1 MSDTRE
7 LFTMPSN
14 GSVSVPNLYEQQKDE
29 LLQQRLELLNEYGK
43 IVDLDA
49 SNEYDKIELKRFQY
63 HYLGLSLGTVIA
75 LLVIARLYS
84 GHKAEIKLGI

>member
-1 MSDTRE
+1 MTNTRE
-7 LFTMPSN
+7 LFTMPSE

-49 SNEYDKIELKRFQY
+49 SNDYDKIELKRFQY
-63 HYLGLSLGTVIA
+63 HYLGLSLGTVVA
-75 LLVIARLYS
+75 LLLIARLYS
-84 GHKAEIKLGI
+84 GHRAEIKLGI

>member
-1 MSDTRE
+1 MTNTRE
-7 LFTMPSN
+7 LFTMPSD

-63 HYLGLSLGTVIA
+63 HYLGLSLGTVVA
-75 LLVIARLYS
+75 LLLIARLYS
-84 GHKAEIKLGI
+84 GHRAEIKLGI

>member
-1 MSDTRE
+1 MTNTRE
-7 LFTMPSN
+7 LFTMPSD

-63 HYLGLSLGTVIA
+63 HYLGLSLGTVVA

-84 GHKAEIKLGI
+84 GHTAEIKLSI

>member
-63 HYLGLSLGTVIA
+63 HYLGLSLGTVAA
-75 LLVIARLYS
+75 LLVITRLYM
-84 GHKAEIKLGI
+84 GHRAEIKLSI

>member
-1 MSDTRE
+1 MTNTRE
-7 LFTMPSN
+7 LFTMPSD

-63 HYLGLSLGTVIA
+63 HYLGLSLGTLVA
-75 LLVIARLYS
+75 LLLIARLYS
-84 GHKAEIKLGI
+84 GHRAEIKLGI

>member
-1 MSDTRE
+1 MTNTRE
-7 LFTMPSN
+7 LFTMPSD

-63 HYLGLSLGTVIA
+63 HYLGLSLGTVVA
-75 LLVIARLYS
+75 LLLIARLYS
-84 GHKAEIKLGI
+84 GHRAEIKLAI

>member
-1 MSDTRE
+1 MSNTRE
-7 LFTMPSN
+7 LFTMPSD

-63 HYLGLSLGTVIA
+63 HYLGLSLGTVVA
-75 LLVIARLYS
+75 LLLIARLYS
-84 GHKAEIKLGI
+84 GHRAEIKLSI

>member
-1 MSDTRE
+1 MSNMRE

-29 LLQQRLELLNEYGK
+29 LLQQRLELLSEYGK
-43 IVDLDA
+43 IVDMDA

-63 HYLGLSLGTVIA
+63 HYLGLSLGTVVA

-84 GHKAEIKLGI
+84 GHTTEIKLSI

>member
-63 HYLGLSLGTVIA
+63 HYLGLSLGTVVA
-75 LLVIARLYS
+75 LLVITRLYM
-84 GHKAEIKLGI
+84 GHRAEIKLSI

>member
-1 MSDTRE
+1 MNNTRE
-7 LFTMPSN
+7 LFTVPSN

-43 IVDLDA
+43 IVDMDA
-49 SNEYDKIELKRFQY
+49 STEYDKIELKRFQY